1 MARQGIVAIELELT
15 EGTAYTLWAPSW
27 REGNAE
33 WQSLLGNGDDALMFS
48 SRAEL
53 LAFLRSGADHDMT
66 SHPSWRRFEGEL
78 PASVIADPRD
88 RYDLVGLPETLAGK
102 ADYDHVS
109 TVDRAFT
116 ITRSI
121 GAITDLTPINRMFA
135 SNSILASTANGA
147 DHFHGAGAAQWSAV
161 GRVIL
166 LNWDGCIDALDELFE
181 KGREAAG
188 DIDADAVKTAE
199 ADLEEAEKTVE
210 ARRAEAK
217 EARLKEKEAAA
228 AAAKEA
234 DPYDSSVW
242 AQAGIDPVRIAIGG
256 RTLYTLRCYLNG
268 APVFLGRNGSIN
280 TFPQPRTLVRWLL
293 ENDDHDLA
301 TLSTWDDIMTAAHA
315 GELDA
320 VVHPD
325 NEYSFTG
332 LIEDIKAGPASV
344 DTEQLGRAY
353 ELLADSAD
361 WAGDDAVNEVLAGN
375 QQLQWLLNYLLDT
388 GEQSEPVPPYD
399 DEADGWARLEKGLTA
414 RFTTKL

>member
-33 WQSLLGNGDDALMFS
+33 WQALMGKGDDVLMFS

-53 LAFLRSGADHDMT
+53 LAYLRSGGEHDMT
-66 SHPSWRRFEGEL
+66 THPAWRRFEKEL
-78 PASVIADPRD
+78 PGSVIAEPRD
-88 RYDLVGLPETLAGK
+88 RYDMVGLPELLAGK
-102 ADYDHVS
+102 ANYDHVS
-109 TVDRAFT
+109 TVDRAFDMA
-116 ITRSI
+116 RSI
-121 GAITDLTPINRMFA
+121 GTIADVTAINRMFA
-135 SNSILASTANGA
+135 SNSVLGATANGA
-147 DHFHGAGAAQWSAV
+147 DHFHGSGAAQWSAI
-161 GRVIL
+161 GRVIV
-166 LNWDGCIDALDELFE
+166 LNWDKCVDGMDELFE
-181 KGREAAG
+181 QGKKAAG
-188 DIDADAVKTAE
+188 DVDAAAVTAAEEELDA
-199 ADLEEAEKTVE
+199 AEKDVE
-210 ARRAEAK
+210 ARRKEAEEAREKEKAEAK
-217 EARLKEKEAAA
+217 AAA
-228 AAAKEA
+228 AAA
-234 DPYDSSVW
+234 DPYDSTVW
-242 AQAGIDPVRIAIGG
+242 ARAGIDPVRIAVGG
-256 RTLYTLRCYLNG
+256 RTVYTLRCYLDG
-268 APVFLGRNGSIN
+268 RPLFLGHAGTIN

-301 TLSTWDDIMTAAHA
+301 TLSTWDEIITAANA
-315 GELDA
+315 GELE
-320 VVHPD
+320 VEVHPE

-344 DTEQLGRAY
+344 DADQLGRAY

-399 DEADGWARLEKGLTA
+399 DEANGWAQLEKGLTA

>member
-33 WQSLLGNGDDALMFS
+33 WQALMGEGDDVLMFS

-53 LAFLRSGADHDMT
+53 LAHLRSGGAHDMT
-66 SHPSWRRFEGEL
+66 SHPSWRRFENEL
-78 PASVIADPRD
+78 PASVIAEPRD
-88 RYDLVGLPETLAGK
+88 RHDLVGLPDTLAGK
-102 ADYDHVS
+102 ADHDHVS
-109 TVDRAFT
+109 TADRALG

-121 GAITDLTPINRMFA
+121 GAIADVTPINRMFA
-135 SNSILASTANGA
+135 SNSVLAATANGA
-147 DHFHGAGAAQWSAV
+147 DHFHGAGAAQWSAI

-166 LNWDGCIDALDELFE
+166 LNWDNCVDALDELFT
-181 KGREAAG
+181 KGRKAAG
-188 DIDADAVKTAE
+188 EPDADAVKAAE
-199 ADLEEAEKTVE
+199 AELEEAEKTVE
-210 ARRAEAK
+210 ARRAAAK
-217 EARLKEKEAAA
+217 EARAKEKAAA
-228 AAAKEA
+228 AAAADEA
-234 DPYDSSVW
+234 DPYDSTVW
-242 AQAGIDPVRIAIGG
+242 ARAGIDPVRIAIGG
-256 RTLYTLRCYLNG
+256 RTLYTLRCYLDG
-268 APVFLGRNGSIN
+268 APMFLGRHGSIH
-280 TFPQPRTLVRWLL
+280 TFPQPRTLVRWLI

-301 TLSTWDDIMTAAHA
+301 AMSTWDEVMTAANA
-315 GELDA
+315 GELET

-344 DTEQLGRAY
+344 DPAQLGRAY